1 MQDFRKLE
9 VWAKAHGL
17 SVDLYRATRSFPAE
31 EKFGLTS
38 QMRRAAVSI
47 SSNIAEGCGRGGS
60 ADMARFLQ
68 MSIGSAC
75 ELECQLLL
83 AVDLGFLDTSSAT
96 GLLEKGTDVR
106 RMLIALRG
114 KVLQGSCRE
123 LKTPHSEPSTQN

>member
-9 VWAKAHGL
+9 VWAKAHEL
-17 SVDLYRATRSFPAE
+17 AVDLYRTTRTFPAE

-47 SSNIAEGCGRGGS
+47 SSNIAEGCGRGGA

-68 MSIGSAC
+68 ISLGSAC

-83 AVDLGFLDTSSAT
+83 AADLD
-96 GLLEKGTDVR
+96 LLGAADAERLIKGVNGVR

-114 KVLQGSCRE
+114 KVAPR
-123 LKTPHSEPSTQN
+123 T